1 MTARVLRSST
11 LSPRLSDLT
20 ARAANWLTDL
30 VFPPSCGNCGRVD
43 HRFCHA
49 CLQLLSDVPIRVTRR
64 QVPDRVAVGATG
76 KHIGILQSALQSFKY
91 EGTVGLAPL
100 LAERIVIALRQLD
113 WKFDAIVPVPLHAG
127 RLQERGYN
135 QSLLLSQQLEK
146 TLAIT
151 CNPEYLARTRETG
164 QQARLSEAERRS
176 NVKDA
181 FAAGADVAGK
191 SILLVDD
198 VVTTGSTLGECAV
211 AVRAKGAYA
220 VFAVAVSHA

>member
-1 MTARVLRSST
+1 MTARVLSSST
-11 LSPRLSDLT
+11 LSRRRHDLA
-20 ARAANWLTDL
+20 ARAADWLIDL
-30 VFPPSCGNCGRVD
+30 VFPPTCGNCGRVD

-49 CLQLLSDVPIRVTRR
+49 CLQLLSEVPVRATRR
-64 QVPDRVAVGATG
+64 QVPDLDAVSATG

-113 WKFDAIVPVPLHAG
+113 WKFDAIVPVPLHAD

-151 CNPEYLARTRETG
+151 CSPEYLERTRETG
-164 QQARLSEAERRS
+164 QQARLSEAERLS

-181 FAAGADVAGK
+181 FAAANDVIGK

-198 VVTTGSTLGECAV
+198 VVTTGSTLRECAA

-220 VFAVAVSHA
+220 VFSVAVSHA

>member
-49 CLQLLSDVPIRVTRR
+49 CLQLLSEVPVSATRR
-64 QVPDRVAVGATG
+64 KVPNLDDSSATG
-76 KHIGILQSALQSFKY
+76 QHIGILQSALQSFKY

-100 LAERIVIALRQLD
+100 LAERLIIALRQLD
-113 WKFDAIVPVPLHAG
+113 WTVDAIVPVPLHAD

-135 QSLLLSQQLEK
+135 QSLLLSKRLEE

-151 CNPEYLARTRETG
+151 CSPEYLARTRETG
-164 QQARLSEAERRS
+164 QQARLSEAERLS

-181 FAAGADVAGK
+181 FAAADDVYGK